1 MSLVFAGV
9 VASTGC
15 GDDVHALLDG
25 SSHDGNGDAT
35 PPLPASLAISP
46 LTSDY
51 GSITVG
57 QTSTATT
64 FTITNTGPSA
74 SDNVQVAIQGTTTD
88 FHITANTCQTL
99 APAATCTVGVTFSP
113 TAAGVRNAS
122 VHAAVT
128 GSVTSASIS
137 GTGANP
143 GDLAVAPAT
152 TPFGD
157 VQVGQ
162 TSTMVATIVVTNTGT
177 AATGSLTVQAT
188 GSDPGQF
195 TKTSDTCNG
204 QTLAGG
210 ATCMITAN
218 FKPTSAGPKSAA
230 FTIIGNPGGTVSSV
244 VTGNGFTP
252 AQLVVIPTAQAFGSV
267 VVGSTSA
274 NVTLSVANSGGQA
287 TGAITAAVSGANAAD
302 FAIVT
307 NTCTS
312 ALAPLATCN
321 VTMRFTPGA
330 VGAETATLTV
340 SGTPGGSATS
350 TLTGSGIAAGALA
363 ISPSVQAFPDTLVG
377 NASAAS
383 TFTVTNNG
391 GTSTG
396 PIATSLTGG
405 SANQFVV
412 TNDTCATQPLAASA
426 ACTVTVTF
434 NPTSAGAKAATLVV
448 AGSPG
453 GSVTAA
459 LSGNAIPAGQLSI
472 SPVSNDFGTVGV
484 GGQSGFA
491 TFTVSNTGGTPTGV
505 PTVTLGGSAP
515 GQFNSVNNCSA
526 AIAPLG
532 TCTIMVQFKPTQTGL
547 QSASITVVAAPGGTV
562 SASVFGEGGQPA
574 QLAVLPSSLAFTG
587 TIGDTSPTQSFTV
600 QNQGNSTTGTITITP
615 GGANPGDF
623 TESDTCG
630 TLAAGATCTVTIA
643 FAPTLVGSRAA
654 TMAVSAS
661 PGGSATVALTGIAV
675 PRLEIISVG
684 GGAPVD
690 PYDFL
695 TQTLNTSTKVTIVV
709 RNNTSNDQILGE
721 LPAFPVP
728 AQFSSANACVGVS
741 IGHNGGTCS
750 ETVTFTPTAAGPQAG
765 SLTFSIGAGAANQAT
780 QNLKGAGKDSIVWKA
795 RTTTDFGNIVVGQTS
810 GVLLFDLTN
819 LSATPATSL
828 VISGPTAPFTIASNN
843 CGASLGGNATCTV
856 GLTFSP
862 VTPAL
867 AQTTLLAT
875 AVSGGNP
882 SIDVHGTGVSA
893 TDLNLNP
900 APTLFGNVFA
910 GTHKDITVV
919 VTNPAGAIA
928 AGAMTFTLT
937 GSSATFAPAPAFTI
951 LNDGSVGDC
960 VSGTTALPN
969 GQTCNIRI
977 RFAPSTFDTSGTAL
991 KTGLLTV
998 TATPGTPV
1006 GGVTSS
1012 LSGTSVSTISITPTP
1027 FDFGTL
1033 HSGANATQVFSV
1045 HNDSPASVVFPA
1057 GEAVFGGLC
1066 SQPSSV
1072 PTTVPCSTT
1081 LSITSDTCSAQ
1092 TLLANATCQVTVK
1105 FAPTVQINNAA
1116 TLTVLT
1122 TDTFGRGIAAI
1133 AAIGDNR
1140 TPTDV
1145 LLSNSTIAE
1154 NQSNGTV
1161 VGALSAIDPDIGQT
1175 FTFTLPASTPDNA
1188 NFKIVGTSLQQ
1199 NVSAGFFNFEAQ
1211 PSYSIIVRVTDQD
1224 GAFFDKAFVI
1234 TIDNVDDPP
1243 VAVAD
1248 SAIVDEDTLTQID
1261 VMLNDT
1267 DEDAGPRQVASVSQS
1282 IHGGTVTITG
1292 GGTGV
1297 SYKPAAN
1304 FCTTLA
1310 SAQFATDTFTYTLS
1324 PAAVAPLN
1332 PASSTATVTVTV
1344 NCVDDNP
1351 VAVADTFTGANAA
1364 TEDTAKIL
1372 TVLTNDTDVDC
1383 APFAGGLCG
1392 PIKITNVTQPANGT
1406 VQISVGQDTLTYTPN
1421 ANYCNGDNPAME
1433 SFMYTL
1439 NGGSTTIVSVG
1450 VVCVNDPP
1458 QFTKG
1463 ADQTVLEDAGA
1474 QTVVGWATNIS
1485 AGPNEPGQTV
1495 VFQVIGDSNPTL
1507 FTSLP
1512 AVGPTGTLTYTPAAD
1527 ANGIAVITIRAQDNG
1542 GGNDTSSP
1550 QTFQITVTP
1559 VNDAPSFT
1567 GGGPVSSTGITPFSA
1582 GWATAFSAG
1591 PANESGQAVAHYN
1604 LALSSTTGNLGFAAG
1619 PAIDVAGNL
1628 TYTPTEGT
1636 NGSATY
1642 AVTVTDNGGTANG
1655 GVDTSAAQ
1663 TLVIT
1668 VGKATQTVAITSFP
1682 PANAAVNSTYVVTAT
1697 ATSGLAVSL
1706 SIDASTASNCSISGS
1721 TVTFLSANPCTI
1733 DANQAGDGSWF
1744 AAPQAQQTV
1753 GVGQAGQTITFTS
1766 TAPGAAVVN
1775 GATYTATATATSGL
1789 TVNITVDAT
1798 SSTVCSI
1805 AGAVV
1810 SFIGAGTCTLDA
1822 NQSGNANF
1830 NPAPQVQ
1837 QSFAV
1842 AKGNQTIAFTST
1854 APVGETVGGP
1864 TYSVSA
1870 TATSN
1875 LPVTITIDA
1884 ASASI

>member
-1 MSLVFAGV
+1 
-9 VASTGC
+9 
-15 GDDVHALLDG
+15 
-25 SSHDGNGDAT
+25 
-35 PPLPASLAISP
+35 
-46 LTSDY
+46 
-51 GSITVG
+51 
-57 QTSTATT
+57 
-64 FTITNTGPSA
+64 
-74 SDNVQVAIQGTTTD
+74 
-88 FHITANTCQTL
+88 
-99 APAATCTVGVTFSP
+99 
-113 TAAGVRNAS
+113 
-122 VHAAVT
+122 
-128 GSVTSASIS
+128 
-137 GTGANP
+137 
-143 GDLAVAPAT
+143 
-152 TPFGD
+152 
-157 VQVGQ
+157 
-162 TSTMVATIVVTNTGT
+162 
-177 AATGSLTVQAT
+177 
-188 GSDPGQF
+188 
-195 TKTSDTCNG
+195 
-204 QTLAGG
+204 
-210 ATCMITAN
+210 
-218 FKPTSAGPKSAA
+218 
-230 FTIIGNPGGTVSSV
+230 
-244 VTGNGFTP
+244 
-252 AQLVVIPTAQAFGSV
+252 
-267 VVGSTSA
+267 
-274 NVTLSVANSGGQA
+274 
-287 TGAITAAVSGANAAD
+287 
-302 FAIVT
+302 
-307 NTCTS
+307 
-312 ALAPLATCN
+312 
-321 VTMRFTPGA
+321 
-330 VGAETATLTV
+330 
-340 SGTPGGSATS
+340 
-350 TLTGSGIAAGALA
+350 
-363 ISPSVQAFPDTLVG
+363 
-377 NASAAS
+377 
-383 TFTVTNNG
+383 
-391 GTSTG
+391 
-396 PIATSLTGG
+396 
-405 SANQFVV
+405 
-412 TNDTCATQPLAASA
+412 
-426 ACTVTVTF
+426 
-434 NPTSAGAKAATLVV
+434 
-448 AGSPG
+448 
-453 GSVTAA
+453 
-459 LSGNAIPAGQLSI
+459 
-472 SPVSNDFGTVGV
+472 
-484 GGQSGFA
+484 
-491 TFTVSNTGGTPTGV
+491 
-505 PTVTLGGSAP
+505 
-515 GQFNSVNNCSA
+515 
-526 AIAPLG
+526 
-532 TCTIMVQFKPTQTGL
+532 
-547 QSASITVVAAPGGTV
+547 
-562 SASVFGEGGQPA
+562 
-574 QLAVLPSSLAFTG
+574 
-587 TIGDTSPTQSFTV
+587 
-600 QNQGNSTTGTITITP
+600 
-615 GGANPGDF
+615 
-623 TESDTCG
+623 
-630 TLAAGATCTVTIA
+630 
-643 FAPTLVGSRAA
+643 
-654 TMAVSAS
+654 
-661 PGGSATVALTGIAV
+661 
-675 PRLEIISVG
+675 
-684 GGAPVD
+684 
-690 PYDFL
+690 
-695 TQTLNTSTKVTIVV
+695 
-709 RNNTSNDQILGE
+709 
-721 LPAFPVP
+721 
-728 AQFSSANACVGVS
+728 
-741 IGHNGGTCS
+741 
-750 ETVTFTPTAAGPQAG
+750 
-765 SLTFSIGAGAANQAT
+765 
-780 QNLKGAGKDSIVWKA
+780 
-795 RTTTDFGNIVVGQTS
+795 
-810 GVLLFDLTN
+810 
-819 LSATPATSL
+819 
-828 VISGPTAPFTIASNN
+828 
-843 CGASLGGNATCTV
+843 
-856 GLTFSP
+856 
-862 VTPAL
+862 
-867 AQTTLLAT
+867 
-875 AVSGGNP
+875 
-882 SIDVHGTGVSA
+882 
-893 TDLNLNP
+893 
-900 APTLFGNVFA
+900 
-910 GTHKDITVV
+910 
-919 VTNPAGAIA
+919 
-928 AGAMTFTLT
+928 
-937 GSSATFAPAPAFTI
+937 
-951 LNDGSVGDC
+951 
-960 VSGTTALPN
+960 
-969 GQTCNIRI
+969 
-977 RFAPSTFDTSGTAL
+977 
-991 KTGLLTV
+991 
-998 TATPGTPV
+998 
-1006 GGVTSS
+1006 
-1012 LSGTSVSTISITPTP
+1012 
-1027 FDFGTL
+1027 
-1033 HSGANATQVFSV
+1033 
-1045 HNDSPASVVFPA
+1045 
-1057 GEAVFGGLC
+1057 
-1066 SQPSSV
+1066 
-1072 PTTVPCSTT
+1072 
-1081 LSITSDTCSAQ
+1081 
-1092 TLLANATCQVTVK
+1092 
-1105 FAPTVQINNAA
+1105 
-1116 TLTVLT
+1116 
-1122 TDTFGRGIAAI
+1122 
-1133 AAIGDNR
+1133 
-1140 TPTDV
+1140 
-1145 LLSNSTIAE
+1145 
-1154 NQSNGTV
+1154 
-1161 VGALSAIDPDIGQT
+1161 
-1175 FTFTLPASTPDNA
+1175 
-1188 NFKIVGTSLQQ
+1188 
-1199 NVSAGFFNFEAQ
+1199 
-1211 PSYSIIVRVTDQD
+1211 
-1224 GAFFDKAFVI
+1224 
-1234 TIDNVDDPP
+1234 
-1243 VAVAD
+1243 
-1248 SAIVDEDTLTQID
+1248 
-1261 VMLNDT
+1261 
-1267 DEDAGPRQVASVSQS
+1267 
-1282 IHGGTVTITG
+1282 
-1292 GGTGV
+1292 V

-1884 ASASI
+1884 ASASICSIAGNTVSFNAFGICLVDANQAGNGNFNAAPQVQQSIAVAKGNQAISFTSSIPTNATVNQTYSVTATASSGLTVVFTLDGTTTPGACSLVGNLVTFLTAGNCVIDANQPGNANFNAAPQVQQGFGISKATQTVSFTSNAPVGAVVGTVFVAPTAAASPSGLPVVLSVDASSANVCTLTGSTSGSPVAFIHVGTCVLDANQPGNASYLAAAQVQQSFAVGKNNQSITVTSTAPSTAVVGAQYTATATANSGLAVTITVSGACSILGSVVTFGQTTGTCTIKFDQAGNADWNAAAQQTQSVTVRTNTRPVLSDSTNTVFYHFANGPAVALDPTLVLTDDGSLVGASVDITSTFRAGDTLNFVNQSLITGSYDTTTHILTLTGTDTPANYQAALRSVTFTSSNTSSTTSRTVVFQVTDDGGLTANTPLSITVTNDTTGPAFTGNPQCGNGNVSYSRSNGTPVFVCPNADPDDSGLIATITVTITNGSPLDVLAFTIPNGSGITSTFSGGVLTLTGIATTSLTNWDDAVRSVTFKTTATTNGASRTVTFVATDSAGNVSSPVTRTVVVNP